1 MIYGKKHRIVNEFK
15 EEGELISTGL
25 RLRDL
30 FLEKFISN
38 PEIVAP
44 KDIRLN
50 FKNKKNKTNE

>member
-1 MIYGKKHRIVNEFK
+1 MAFFGK
-15 EEGELISTGL
+15 GELISTGL

-50 FKNKKNKTNE
+50 FKNKKNRNDG